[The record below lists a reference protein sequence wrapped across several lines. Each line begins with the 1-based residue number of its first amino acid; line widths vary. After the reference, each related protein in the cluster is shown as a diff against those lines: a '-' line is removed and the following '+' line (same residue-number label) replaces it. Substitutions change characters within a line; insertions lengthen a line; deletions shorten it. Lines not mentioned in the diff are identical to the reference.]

1 MIVRLHVDEFQPG
14 EFDYRVSHEGLDLF
28 TDAGLASL
36 SACLLAALDGLGR
49 DALAAEVAFK
59 GVVSGTYPLDSIAA
73 MPAQIAEH
81 ARNTTEAIED
91 VLRQAGG
98 LGRSS
103 N

>member
-1 MIVRLHVDEFQPG
+1 MIVRMHVDEFQPG

-28 TDAGLASL
+28 ADAGLASL
-36 SACLLAALDGLGR
+36 PACLLAALDGLGQ

-73 MPAQIAEH
+73 MAEPIADH
-81 ARNTTEAIED
+81 ARNTTEAIEEL
-91 VLRQAGG
+91 LRQAGG
-98 LGRSS
+98 MK

>member
-1 MIVRLHVDEFQPG
+1 MIVRMHVDEFQPG

-28 TDAGLASL
+28 ADAGLASL
-36 SACLLAALDGLGR
+36 PACLLAALDGLGQ

-73 MPAQIAEH
+73 MPVHIADH
-81 ARNTTEAIED
+81 ARHTTEAIEEL
-91 VLRQAGG
+91 LRQTGG
-98 LGRSS
+98 MS